1 MGKYKYIKVVKDV
14 ILKIF
19 KSLNRFNS
27 SNKINSHYRGENK
40 EEKKIRINY
49 RTNQNIRITINVFLR
64 SQLSAS
70 FPHRDSQPTCASLGD
85 PPIPAGGVCVC

>member
-1 MGKYKYIKVVKDV
+1 MTITTAT
-14 ILKIF
+14 
-19 KSLNRFNS
+19 
-27 SNKINSHYRGENK
+27 
-40 EEKKIRINY
+40 EEKRGKKSRINY